1 MFYLGLRTG
10 YDIPMSNLSNR
21 PDHFETIR
29 VSHQAREIV
38 NILNH
43 ERSTNSQI
51 LSKWLGS
58 IGLGISQRDLQDL
71 LDRLEKEELVRTE
84 KIDNFRVIHL
94 RQLGGEI
101 ATGIE
106 TLDWIARPE
115 LPD

>member
-21 PDHFETIR
+21 PDQFEAIR
-29 VSHQAREIV
+29 IAHQASGILR
-38 NILNH
+38 ILNR

-51 LSKWLGS
+51 LRDWLGS
-58 IGLGISQRDLQDL
+58 IGLGICHRDLQDL
-71 LDRLEKEELVRTE
+71 LDRLEQDGLVRTE

-101 ATGIE
+101 ASGTE
-106 TLDWIARPE
+106 TLDWIAKPE